1 MNASLETTQYVNLE
15 KDGAAARFLVRAK
28 VAVYH
33 PKDARKLKLL
43 DFGSTVED
51 G

>member
-1 MNASLETTQYVNLE
+1 MNASLETVPYVQLK

-28 VAVYH
+28 VAAFH
-33 PKDARKLKLL
+33 PGDARRLKLL

-51 G
+51 E